1 MGNMKRVRGKPA
13 TEFEDRKG
21 QAEEIQW
28 GENVPKHKPVKVHW
42 DGGTGYE
49 MVDHHYLEEIK

>member
-1 MGNMKRVRGKPA
+1 MKRVRGKPA
-13 TEFEDRKG
+13 TEFEDREG
-21 QAEEIQW
+21 WAEEIQW